1 MRAAIDASWA
11 IVGDAGGGALGE
23 LRRSLDADRNPPAV
37 TLALTVSDGMRARAA
52 GVMAVPDGLRRIGA
66 RLDLGA
72 DLNLEGA
79 ALFDSN
85 GHAVAAASIWS
96 ETVRVYMR
104 QPMVMLLGLG
114 PVFQGM
120 TVAAEGSR
128 VHVRLHIGADKREGL
143 AEKVLAVLEALAK
156 TRH

>member
-1 MRAAIDASWA
+1 
-11 IVGDAGGGALGE
+11 
-23 LRRSLDADRNPPAV
+23 
-37 TLALTVSDGMRARAA
+37 
-52 GVMAVPDGLRRIGA
+52 
-66 RLDLGA
+66 
-72 DLNLEGA
+72 
-79 ALFDSN
+79 
-85 GHAVAAASIWS
+85 
-96 ETVRVYMR
+96 MR